1 LIYSEIKKALRCF
14 VKPSNM
20 DMILNGNYLQ
30 QHRVDGIQQQ
40 QQQIIPAP
48 SKCEFEVM

>member
-1 LIYSEIKKALRCF
+1 
-14 VKPSNM
+14 M

-48 SKCEFEVM
+48 SKCDFEVMYLMFDILFNFYLSPI